1 MIKEIEIID
10 QIEAKIEADKKLI
23 QSILGDIEYLKNLT
37 RHLRNTIKD
46 REANKEE

>member
-37 RHLRNTIKD
+37 RNLRNTIKD
-46 REANKEE
+46 REENKEE